1 MFFSGT
7 FVKQI
12 VSFVAFVNYFYMA
25 DLTPGA
31 CVIQKKAPGN
41 VHKVCREMFC
51 SSFLSATVIKRS
63 DQSSVG
69 SKSLFGFHFP
79 FSAHPWGK
87 STQGPDAEN
96 GGILLVGCL
105 SDLLSTWITHL
116 PNYPIS
122 NHFMWFSA
130 VPSWQC
136 KQGHYSALPVHCRK
150 SGKKTFLNL
159 ENYQANPREIKI
171 LNLQGT
177 TWDVG

>member
-25 DLTPGA
+25 DLTA
-31 CVIQKKAPGN
+31 MIAWFRRKHLEMSTKYAEKCS
-41 VHKVCREMFC
+41 VH
-51 SSFLSATVIKRS
+51 FLSATVIKRS

-136 KQGHYSALPVHCRK
+136 QQGHYSALSVHCRK